1 MATEVERPTGLPDF
15 VREHDIDHV
24 TLDIIENT
32 LSNARFEMDRVVETT
47 AISPVIREQSD
58 QFPLIADRHGRMVIG
73 QFGSAIATI
82 LRNSPY
88 EASDLRDGDV
98 IALNDPYLCEGA
110 ISHCP
115 DFLILR
121 PIFFEDDLVGYA
133 SQWGNLMDV
142 GGTAPGSMPISARSI
157 YYEGIRMPPIKLY
170 DQGRLNEEALRL
182 FCHNTRTPK
191 MVEADIK
198 AIAAGTAA
206 GAARVR
212 ELCARFGK
220 DTYLEACD
228 AMLDRTRS
236 GLIEL
241 IRTHLP
247 DGERFEFTDYADDD
261 GLGNGPI
268 KLQMAMWRDGDTMNV
283 DWTGSSPEVP
293 GSVNFY
299 LNPEM
304 FKMFMGVFLIMAFSP
319 DLVFNDGYYD
329 LIKVTLPDGLD
340 PAPRRSPPRSATGS
354 ASWPASSTSS
364 ARCSPRRWPSSPSPA
379 ATGRARTSCSPG
391 PTRTARSS
399 RSWRSSTAG
408 SPPAPSATGW
418 TVTRGGRCSR
428 RCPPSTWRSTTRLEI
443 ESYRARTDS
452 GGAGY
457 HRGGHGVAKTYRFLS
472 DGTISFQDDRAVT
485 FPWGYNGGQHGMS
498 SEKLIIH
505 ADGSE
510 ERLPSKVET
519 FPIKKGDRLV
529 FSTAGAG
536 GQGDPLDARARAD
549 RGRRPRRPGQ
559 RRGGGV
565 GVRRGRLAPT
575 ARSTTTATERERER
589 MRSERDDPPEFD
601 FGPLPSMEKLGGAD
615 RRGATQLRRPP
626 GRTVG
631 ERLTD
636 DASPMAHTLAEKIL
650 LAHAEVDDLSPGDI
664 VMVRVDTVMAND
676 VSGPVAFRQMEKIGA
691 RRVFDPTP
699 RGDGG
704 RPLRP
709 GQGRALGRAAEAAQG
724 LGHRSGRRLL

>member
-1 MATEVERPTGLPDF
+1 MATEVESTTGLPDF
-15 VREHDIDHV
+15 VRDHDIDHV

-88 EASDLRDGDV
+88 EVSDLHDGDV
-98 IALNDPYLCEGA
+98 IALNDPYMCEGA

-121 PIFFEDDLVGYA
+121 PIFYEDDLVGYA

-170 DQGRLNEEALRL
+170 DEGRLNEEALRL

-268 KLQMAMWRDGDTMNV
+268 KLHMEMWRDGDTMNV
-283 DWTGSSPEVP
+283 DWTGSSPAVP

-329 LIKVTLPDGLD
+329 LIKVTLPENSILRPEFPAPVGNRLSLMARQFDVVGAVFSKALAQFAVSGGYGTSPNFVFAGTDENGEDFQVLEILYGGIPARPVGDGLD
-340 PAPRRSPPRSATGS
+340 GH
-354 ASWPASSTSS
+354 SW
-364 ARCSPRRWPSSPSPA
+364 WPMFKA
-379 ATGRARTSCSPG
+379 V
-391 PTRTARSS
+391 PTEYLEKYY
-399 RSWRSSTAG
+399 
-408 SPPAPSATGW
+408 PI
-418 TVTRGGRCSR
+418 
-428 RCPPSTWRSTTRLEI
+428 EI
-443 ESYRARTDS
+443 ESYRARIDS

-485 FPWGYNGGQHGMS
+485 FPWGYNGGQYGMS

-505 ADGSE
+505 VDGAE

-536 GQGDPLDARARAD
+536 GLGDPLDREPERTAAD
-549 RGRRPRRPGQ
+549 VHSGLVSVQ
-559 RRGGGV
+559 AAASEYGV
-565 GVRRGRLAPT
+565 IVSPVGEVDA
-575 ARSTTTATERERER
+575 AATEQARTRIRGERE
-589 MRSERDDPPEFD
+589 EPAEFD
-601 FGPLPSMEKLGGAD
+601 FGPLPSIEKLGEQIAEE
-615 RRGATQLRRPP
+615 RRTFDA
-626 GRTVG
+626 
-631 ERLTD
+631 RL
-636 DASPMAHTLAEKIL
+636 A
-650 LAHAEVDDLSPGDI
+650 
-664 VMVRVDTVMAND
+664 
-676 VSGPVAFRQMEKIGA
+676 
-691 RRVFDPTP
+691 
-699 RGDGG
+699 G
-704 RPLRP
+704 RP
-709 GQGRALGRAAEAAQG
+709 ASA
-724 LGHRSGRRLL
+724 

>member
-1 MATEVERPTGLPDF
+1 MATGVERPTGLPDF
-15 VREHDIDHV
+15 VRDHDVDHV

-98 IALNDPYLCEGA
+98 IALNDPYMCEGA

-121 PIFFEDDLVGYA
+121 PIFYDDDLVGYS

-157 YYEGIRMPPIKLY
+157 YHEGIRMPPIKLY
-170 DQGRLNEEALRL
+170 DQGKLNEEALRL

-220 DTYLEACD
+220 ETYLEACD

-268 KLQMAMWRDGDTMNV
+268 KLQMAFWRDGDTMNI

-304 FKMFMGVFLIMAFSP
+304 FKMFMGVFLIMAFAP

-329 LIKVTLPDGLD
+329 LINVTFPEKSILRPEFPAPVGNRLTLMARQFDVVGAVFSKALAQFAVSGGYGTSPNFVFAGTKEDGEDFQVLEILYGGIPARPVGDGLD
-340 PAPRRSPPRSATGS
+340 GH
-354 ASWPASSTSS
+354 SW
-364 ARCSPRRWPSSPSPA
+364 WPMFKA
-379 ATGRARTSCSPG
+379 V
-391 PTRTARSS
+391 PTEYLEKYY
-399 RSWRSSTAG
+399 
-408 SPPAPSATGW
+408 P
-418 TVTRGGRCSR
+418 
-428 RCPPSTWRSTTRLEI
+428 LEI

-457 HRGGHGVAKTYRFLS
+457 NRGGHGVAKTYRFLS

-519 FPIKKGDRLV
+519 FPVAKGDRLV

-536 GQGDPLDARARAD
+536 GQGDPLTREPERTAADVHGGLVSVDAAKAEYGVIVSAD
-549 RGRRPRRPGQ
+549 GEIDHE
-559 RRGGGV
+559 
-565 GVRRGRLAPT
+565 
-575 ARSTTTATERERER
+575 ATDREREK
-589 MRSERDDPPEFD
+589 MRSERDEPPEFD
-601 FGPLPSMEKLGGAD
+601 FGPVPSTEKLSEQIAEE
-615 RRGATQLRRPP
+615 RRSFDARLA
-626 GRTVG
+626 GR
-631 ERLTD
+631 
-636 DASPMAHTLAEKIL
+636 
-650 LAHAEVDDLSPGDI
+650 
-664 VMVRVDTVMAND
+664 
-676 VSGPVAFRQMEKIGA
+676 
-691 RRVFDPTP
+691 
-699 RGDGG
+699 
-704 RPLRP
+704 
-709 GQGRALGRAAEAAQG
+709 
-724 LGHRSGRRLL
+724 

>member
-1 MATEVERPTGLPDF
+1 MATVEHPTGLPDF

-73 QFGSAIATI
+73 QFGSAINTI
-82 LRNSPY
+82 LDHSPY

-98 IALNDPYLCEGA
+98 IALNDPYMCEGA

-121 PIFFEDDLVGYA
+121 PIFYEDDLVGYA

-157 YYEGIRMPPIKLY
+157 YHEGIRMPPIKLY
-170 DQGRLNEEALRL
+170 DQGKLNEEALRL

-212 ELCARFGK
+212 DLCARFGK

-268 KLQMAMWRDGDTMNV
+268 KLQMAFWRDGDSMNI

-304 FKMFMGVFLIMAFSP
+304 FKMFMGVFLIMAFAP

-329 LIKVTLPDGLD
+329 LINVTFPEKSILRPEFPAPVGNRLTLMARQFDVVGAVFSKALAQFAVSGGYGTSPNFVFAGTKEDGEDFQVLEILYGGIPARPVGDGLD
-340 PAPRRSPPRSATGS
+340 GH
-354 ASWPASSTSS
+354 SW
-364 ARCSPRRWPSSPSPA
+364 WPMFKA
-379 ATGRARTSCSPG
+379 V
-391 PTRTARSS
+391 PTEYLEKYY
-399 RSWRSSTAG
+399 
-408 SPPAPSATGW
+408 PM
-418 TVTRGGRCSR
+418 
-428 RCPPSTWRSTTRLEI
+428 EI

-457 HRGGHGVAKTYRFLS
+457 NRGGHGVAKTYRFLC

-485 FPWGYNGGQHGMS
+485 FPWGYNGGRHGMS
-498 SEKLIIH
+498 SEKLMIH
-505 ADGSE
+505 ADGTE
-510 ERLPSKVET
+510 ERLPSKVEIL
-519 FPIKKGDRLV
+519 PVKKGDRLV

-536 GQGDPLDARARAD
+536 GQGDPLTREPERTAAD
-549 RGRRPRRPGQ
+549 VHAGLVSVEAAASQ
-559 RRGGGV
+559 YGV
-565 GVRRGRLAPT
+565 VVSADGEIDHE
-575 ARSTTTATERERER
+575 ATESLREKI
-589 MRSERDDPPEFD
+589 RSERPEPPEFD
-601 FGPLPSMEKLGGAD
+601 FGPVPSMADLQEQIAEERRSFDARLAGRSAGG
-615 RRGATQLRRPP
+615 
-626 GRTVG
+626 
-631 ERLTD
+631 
-636 DASPMAHTLAEKIL
+636 
-650 LAHAEVDDLSPGDI
+650 
-664 VMVRVDTVMAND
+664 
-676 VSGPVAFRQMEKIGA
+676 
-691 RRVFDPTP
+691 
-699 RGDGG
+699 
-704 RPLRP
+704 
-709 GQGRALGRAAEAAQG
+709 
-724 LGHRSGRRLL
+724 

>member
-1 MATEVERPTGLPDF
+1 MATVERPTGLPDF

-73 QFGSAIATI
+73 QFGSAINTI
-82 LRNSPY
+82 LRHSPY

-121 PIFFEDDLVGYA
+121 PIFYDDDLVGYA

-157 YYEGIRMPPIKLY
+157 YHEGIRMPPIKLY

-182 FCHNTRTPK
+182 FCHNTRTPQ

-212 ELCARFGK
+212 DLCARFGK

-236 GLIEL
+236 GVIDL
-241 IRTHLP
+241 IRTYLP

-268 KLQMAMWRDGDTMNV
+268 KLHMAFWRDGDTMNI
-283 DWTGSSPEVP
+283 DWTGSSPAVP

-304 FKMFMGVFLIMAFSP
+304 FKMFMGVFLIMAFAP

-329 LIKVTLPDGLD
+329 VVNVTLPENSVLRPDFPAPVGNRLTLMARQFDVVGAVFSKALAQFAVSGSYGTSPNFVFAGTDESGNDFQVLEILYGGIPARPVGDGLD
-340 PAPRRSPPRSATGS
+340 GH
-354 ASWPASSTSS
+354 SW
-364 ARCSPRRWPSSPSPA
+364 WPLFKA
-379 ATGRARTSCSPG
+379 V
-391 PTRTARSS
+391 PTEYLEKYY
-399 RSWRSSTAG
+399 
-408 SPPAPSATGW
+408 P
-418 TVTRGGRCSR
+418 
-428 RCPPSTWRSTTRLEI
+428 LEI

-457 HRGGHGVAKTYRFLS
+457 NRGGHGVAKTYRFLS

-485 FPWGYNGGQHGMS
+485 YPWGYNGGRHGMS

-505 ADGSE
+505 VDGTE
-510 ERLPSKVET
+510 ERLPSKVEIL
-519 FPIKKGDRLV
+519 PVRKGDRLV

-536 GQGDPLDARARAD
+536 GQGDPLTREPERTAAD
-549 RGRRPRRPGQ
+549 VHAGLVSVQ
-559 RRGGGV
+559 AAASEYGV
-565 GVRRGRLAPT
+565 VVSADGEVDQE
-575 ARSTTTATERERER
+575 ATESLREK

-601 FGPLPSMEKLGGAD
+601 FGPVPSMEQLQKQIAEE
-615 RRGATQLRRPP
+615 RRSFDARLA
-626 GRTVG
+626 GRT
-631 ERLTD
+631 
-636 DASPMAHTLAEKIL
+636 ASA
-650 LAHAEVDDLSPGDI
+650 
-664 VMVRVDTVMAND
+664 
-676 VSGPVAFRQMEKIGA
+676 
-691 RRVFDPTP
+691 
-699 RGDGG
+699 
-704 RPLRP
+704 
-709 GQGRALGRAAEAAQG
+709 
-724 LGHRSGRRLL
+724 

>member
-1 MATEVERPTGLPDF
+1 MATGVERPTGLPDF
-15 VREHDIDHV
+15 VRDHDVDHV

-98 IALNDPYLCEGA
+98 IALNDPYMCEGA

-121 PIFFEDDLVGYA
+121 PIFYDDDLVGYS

-157 YYEGIRMPPIKLY
+157 YHEGIRMPPIKLY
-170 DQGRLNEEALRL
+170 DQGKLNEEALRL

-268 KLQMAMWRDGDTMNV
+268 KLQMAFWRDGDTMNI

-304 FKMFMGVFLIMAFSP
+304 FKMFMGVFLIMAFAP

-329 LIKVTLPDGLD
+329 LINVTFPEKSILRPEFPAPVGNRLTLMARQFDVVGAVFSKALAQFAVSGGYGTSPNFVFAGTKEDGEDFQVLEILYGGIPARPVGDGLD
-340 PAPRRSPPRSATGS
+340 GH
-354 ASWPASSTSS
+354 SW
-364 ARCSPRRWPSSPSPA
+364 WPMFKA
-379 ATGRARTSCSPG
+379 V
-391 PTRTARSS
+391 PTEYLEKYY
-399 RSWRSSTAG
+399 
-408 SPPAPSATGW
+408 P
-418 TVTRGGRCSR
+418 
-428 RCPPSTWRSTTRLEI
+428 LEI

-457 HRGGHGVAKTYRFLS
+457 NRGGHGVAKTYRFLS

-519 FPIKKGDRLV
+519 FPVAKGDRLV

-536 GQGDPLDARARAD
+536 GQGDPLTREPERTAAD
-549 RGRRPRRPGQ
+549 VH
-559 RRGGGV
+559 GGLVSVEAAKAEYGV
-565 GVRRGRLAPT
+565 IVSADGEIDHG
-575 ARSTTTATERERER
+575 ATDREREK
-589 MRSERDDPPEFD
+589 MRSERDEPPEFD
-601 FGPLPSMEKLGGAD
+601 FGPVPSTEKLSEQIAEE
-615 RRGATQLRRPP
+615 RRSFDARLA
-626 GRTVG
+626 GR
-631 ERLTD
+631 
-636 DASPMAHTLAEKIL
+636 
-650 LAHAEVDDLSPGDI
+650 
-664 VMVRVDTVMAND
+664 
-676 VSGPVAFRQMEKIGA
+676 
-691 RRVFDPTP
+691 
-699 RGDGG
+699 
-704 RPLRP
+704 
-709 GQGRALGRAAEAAQG
+709 
-724 LGHRSGRRLL
+724 

>member
-1 MATEVERPTGLPDF
+1 MATEVQAAGLPDF
-15 VREHDIDHV
+15 VRDHDIDHV

-98 IALNDPYLCEGA
+98 IALNDPYMCEGA

-121 PIFFEDDLVGYA
+121 PIFYEDDLVGYA

-142 GGTAPGSMPISARSI
+142 GGTAPGSMPITARSI
-157 YYEGIRMPPIKLY
+157 YYEGVRMPPIKLY
-170 DQGRLNEEALRL
+170 AAGTLNEEALRL

-268 KLQMAMWRDGDTMNV
+268 KLQMALWRDGDTMNV
-283 DWTGSSPEVP
+283 DWTGSSGQVP

-329 LIKVTLPDGLD
+329 LINVTLPEKSILRPEFPAPVGNRLSLMARQFDVVGAVFSKALAQFAVSGGYGTSPNFVFAGTDESGEDFQVLEILYGGIPARPVGDGLD
-340 PAPRRSPPRSATGS
+340 GH
-354 ASWPASSTSS
+354 SW
-364 ARCSPRRWPSSPSPA
+364 WPMFKA
-379 ATGRARTSCSPG
+379 V
-391 PTRTARSS
+391 PTEYLEKYY
-399 RSWRSSTAG
+399 
-408 SPPAPSATGW
+408 PI
-418 TVTRGGRCSR
+418 
-428 RCPPSTWRSTTRLEI
+428 EI

-505 ADGSE
+505 VDGTQ

-519 FPIKKGDRLV
+519 FPIVKGDRLV

-536 GQGDPLDARARAD
+536 GQGDPLDREPERTAAD
-549 RGRRPRRPGQ
+549 VHRGLVSVEAAAAEY
-559 RRGGGV
+559 GV
-565 GVRRGRLAPT
+565 VVSPDGVVDDA
-575 ARSTTTATERERER
+575 ATERERTRIRGER
-589 MRSERDDPPEFD
+589 EDPPEFD
-601 FGPLPSMEKLGGAD
+601 FGPLPSMEELGEQIAQE
-615 RRGATQLRRPP
+615 RRTFDA
-626 GRTVG
+626 
-631 ERLTD
+631 RL
-636 DASPMAHTLAEKIL
+636 A
-650 LAHAEVDDLSPGDI
+650 
-664 VMVRVDTVMAND
+664 
-676 VSGPVAFRQMEKIGA
+676 
-691 RRVFDPTP
+691 
-699 RGDGG
+699 G
-704 RPLRP
+704 RP
-709 GQGRALGRAAEAAQG
+709 A
-724 LGHRSGRRLL
+724 SG

>member
-1 MATEVERPTGLPDF
+1 
-15 VREHDIDHV
+15 
-24 TLDIIENT
+24 
-32 LSNARFEMDRVVETT
+32 MDRVVETT

-121 PIFFEDDLVGYA
+121 PIFFDDDLVGYS

-170 DQGRLNEEALRL
+170 DQGKLNEEALRL

-329 LIKVTLPDGLD
+329 LIKVTLPEGSILRPTFPAPVGNRLSLMARQFDVVGAVFSKALAQFAVSGGYGTSPNFVFAGTDERGEEFQVLEILYGGIPARPVGDGLD
-340 PAPRRSPPRSATGS
+340 GH
-354 ASWPASSTSS
+354 SW
-364 ARCSPRRWPSSPSPA
+364 WPMFKA
-379 ATGRARTSCSPG
+379 V
-391 PTRTARSS
+391 PTEYLEKYY
-399 RSWRSSTAG
+399 
-408 SPPAPSATGW
+408 PI
-418 TVTRGGRCSR
+418 
-428 RCPPSTWRSTTRLEI
+428 EI
-443 ESYRARTDS
+443 ESYRARIDS

-485 FPWGYNGGQHGMS
+485 FPWGYNGGQYGMS

-536 GQGDPLDARARAD
+536 GLGDPLDREPERTAAD
-549 RGRRPRRPGQ
+549 VHAGLVSVDAAAAEY
-559 RRGGGV
+559 GV
-565 GVRRGRLAPT
+565 VVSADGEIDHE
-575 ARSTTTATERERER
+575 ATERER
-589 MRSERDDPPEFD
+589 DADPRRAS
-601 FGPLPSMEKLGGAD
+601 GPARVRLRPAAVDGEAGRAD
-615 RRGATQLRRPP
+615 RRGARQLRRP
-626 GRTVG
+626 
-631 ERLTD
+631 
-636 DASPMAHTLAEKIL
+636 A
-650 LAHAEVDDLSPGDI
+650 
-664 VMVRVDTVMAND
+664 
-676 VSGPVAFRQMEKIGA
+676 
-691 RRVFDPTP
+691 
-699 RGDGG
+699 G
-704 RPLRP
+704 RPD
-709 GQGRALGRAAEAAQG
+709 
-724 LGHRSGRRLL
+724 RRLLIESSRAPHPGREDPLGPRRGG

>member
-1 MATEVERPTGLPDF
+1 MATEVQHTELPDF
-15 VREHDIDHV
+15 VREHNIDHV

-82 LRNSPY
+82 LENSPY
-88 EASDLRDGDV
+88 EVSDLRDGDV
-98 IALNDPYLCEGA
+98 IALNDPYLCEGS

-115 DFLILR
+115 DLLILR
-121 PIFFEDDLVGYA
+121 PIFFEDDLVGYS

-142 GGTAPGSMPISARSI
+142 GGTAPGSMPITARSI

-170 DQGRLNEEALRL
+170 AEGKLNEEALRL

-228 AMLDRTRS
+228 AMLDRTRA
-236 GLIEL
+236 GVIDL

-261 GLGNGPI
+261 GIGTGPI
-268 KLQMAMWRDGDTMNV
+268 KLQMALWRDGDTLNV
-283 DWTGSSPEVP
+283 DWTGTSPAVP
-293 GSVNFY
+293 GSVNFF

-304 FKMFMGVFLIMAFSP
+304 FQMFMGVFLIMAFAP
-319 DLVFNDGYYD
+319 DLVFNAGYYD
-329 LIKVTLPDGLD
+329 VVNVTIPDHSVLRPDFPAPVGNRLSLMARQFDVVGAVFSKALAQFAVSGGYGTSPNFVFAGTDERGEDFQVLEILYGGIPARPVGDGLD
-340 PAPRRSPPRSATGS
+340 GH
-354 ASWPASSTSS
+354 SW
-364 ARCSPRRWPSSPSPA
+364 WPMFKA
-379 ATGRARTSCSPG
+379 V
-391 PTRTARSS
+391 PTEY
-399 RSWRSSTAG
+399 
-408 SPPAPSATGW
+408 
-418 TVTRGGRCSR
+418 
-428 RCPPSTWRSTTRLEI
+428 LEKYYPI
-443 ESYRARTDS
+443 EVESYRARTDS

-485 FPWGYNGGQHGMS
+485 FPWGYNGGQHGQS
-498 SEKLIIH
+498 SEKRIVH

-519 FPIKKGDRLV
+519 FPVKKGDRLI

-536 GQGDPLDARARAD
+536 GLGDPLDREPDRTAAD
-549 RGRRPRRPGQ
+549 VHAGLVSVEAAAAEY
-559 RRGGGV
+559 GV
-565 GVRRGRLAPT
+565 IVSADGVVDVE
-575 ARSTTTATERERER
+575 ATERTREQIRRER
-589 MRSERDDPPEFD
+589 PEPPEFD
-601 FGPLPSMEKLGGAD
+601 FGPIPSME
-615 RRGATQLRRPP
+615 Q
-626 GRTVG
+626 
-631 ERLTD
+631 
-636 DASPMAHTLAEKIL
+636 LAEEIAQERRSFDAR
-650 LAHAEVDDLSPGDI
+650 LA
-664 VMVRVDTVMAND
+664 
-676 VSGPVAFRQMEKIGA
+676 
-691 RRVFDPTP
+691 
-699 RGDGG
+699 
-704 RPLRP
+704 
-709 GQGRALGRAAEAAQG
+709 GRAAGA
-724 LGHRSGRRLL
+724 

>member
-1 MATEVERPTGLPDF
+1 MATEVESTTGLPDF
-15 VREHDIDHV
+15 VRDHDIDHV

-88 EASDLRDGDV
+88 EVSDLHDGDV
-98 IALNDPYLCEGA
+98 IALNDPYMCEGA

-121 PIFFEDDLVGYA
+121 PIFYEDDLVGYA

-170 DQGRLNEEALRL
+170 DEGRLNEEALRL

-268 KLQMAMWRDGDTMNV
+268 KLHMEMWRDGDTMNV
-283 DWTGSSPEVP
+283 DWTGSSPAVP

-329 LIKVTLPDGLD
+329 LIKVTLPENSILRPEFPAPVGNRLSLMARQFDVVGAVFSKALAQFAVSGGYGTSPNFVFAGTDENGEDFQVLEILYGGIPARPVGDGLD
-340 PAPRRSPPRSATGS
+340 GH
-354 ASWPASSTSS
+354 SW
-364 ARCSPRRWPSSPSPA
+364 WPMFKA
-379 ATGRARTSCSPG
+379 V
-391 PTRTARSS
+391 PTEYLEKYY
-399 RSWRSSTAG
+399 
-408 SPPAPSATGW
+408 PI
-418 TVTRGGRCSR
+418 
-428 RCPPSTWRSTTRLEI
+428 EI
-443 ESYRARTDS
+443 ESYRARIDS

-485 FPWGYNGGQHGMS
+485 FPWGYNGGQYGMS

-505 ADGSE
+505 VDGAE

-536 GQGDPLDARARAD
+536 GLGDPLDREPERTAAD
-549 RGRRPRRPGQ
+549 VHSGLVSVQ
-559 RRGGGV
+559 AAASEYGV
-565 GVRRGRLAPT
+565 IVSPVGEVDA
-575 ARSTTTATERERER
+575 AATEQARTRIRGERE
-589 MRSERDDPPEFD
+589 EPPEFD
-601 FGPLPSMEKLGGAD
+601 FGPLPSIEKLGEQIAEE
-615 RRGATQLRRPP
+615 RRTFDA
-626 GRTVG
+626 
-631 ERLTD
+631 RL
-636 DASPMAHTLAEKIL
+636 A
-650 LAHAEVDDLSPGDI
+650 
-664 VMVRVDTVMAND
+664 
-676 VSGPVAFRQMEKIGA
+676 
-691 RRVFDPTP
+691 
-699 RGDGG
+699 G
-704 RPLRP
+704 RP
-709 GQGRALGRAAEAAQG
+709 ASA
-724 LGHRSGRRLL
+724 

>member
-1 MATEVERPTGLPDF
+1 MATEVQNAPGLPDF
-15 VREHDIDHV
+15 VRDHDIDHV

-88 EASDLRDGDV
+88 EPSDLRDGDV

-121 PIFFEDDLVGYA
+121 PIFYEDDLVGYS

-157 YYEGIRMPPIKLY
+157 YHEGIRMPPIKLY
-170 DQGRLNEEALRL
+170 DRGVLNEEALRL

-268 KLQMAMWRDGDTMNV
+268 KLHMAFWRDGDTMNI
-283 DWTGSSPEVP
+283 DWTGSSPAVP

-329 LIKVTLPDGLD
+329 LINVTFPENSVLRPDFPAPVGNRLTLMARQFDVVGAVFSKALAQFAVSGSYGTSPNFIFAGTDEDGKEFQVLEILYGGIPARPVGDGLD
-340 PAPRRSPPRSATGS
+340 GH
-354 ASWPASSTSS
+354 SW
-364 ARCSPRRWPSSPSPA
+364 WPLFKA
-379 ATGRARTSCSPG
+379 V
-391 PTRTARSS
+391 PTEYLEKYY
-399 RSWRSSTAG
+399 
-408 SPPAPSATGW
+408 PI
-418 TVTRGGRCSR
+418 
-428 RCPPSTWRSTTRLEI
+428 EI

-457 HRGGHGVAKTYRFLS
+457 NRGGHGVAKTYRFLS

-505 ADGSE
+505 ADGTE
-510 ERLPSKVET
+510 ERLPSKVEIL
-519 FPIKKGDRLV
+519 PVKKGDRLV

-536 GQGDPLDARARAD
+536 GQGDPLTREPERTAAD
-549 RGRRPRRPGQ
+549 VHAGLVSVEAAASEY
-559 RRGGGV
+559 GV
-565 GVRRGRLAPT
+565 VVSADGEIDT
-575 ARSTTTATERERER
+575 AATESLRDK
-589 MRSERDDPPEFD
+589 MRSEREDPPEFD
-601 FGPLPSMEKLGGAD
+601 FGPVPTTE
-615 RRGATQLRRPP
+615 QL
-626 GRTVG
+626 
-631 ERLTD
+631 
-636 DASPMAHTLAEKIL
+636 
-650 LAHAEVDDLSPGDI
+650 
-664 VMVRVDTVMAND
+664 
-676 VSGPVAFRQMEKIGA
+676 
-691 RRVFDPTP
+691 
-699 RGDGG
+699 
-704 RPLRP
+704 
-709 GQGRALGRAAEAAQG
+709 AAQIAEERRAFDARLAG
-724 LGHRSGRRLL
+724 RSASA

>member
-1 MATEVERPTGLPDF
+1 MATKIESSTGLPDF
-15 VREHDIDHV
+15 VRDHDIDHV

-98 IALNDPYLCEGA
+98 IALNDPYMCEGA

-121 PIFFEDDLVGYA
+121 PIFYDDDLVGYA

-142 GGTAPGSMPISARSI
+142 GGTAPGSMPITARSI

-170 DQGRLNEEALRL
+170 AEGTLNEEALRM

-247 DGERFEFTDYADDD
+247 DGERFAFTDYADDD

-283 DWTGSSPEVP
+283 DWTGSSPAVP

-329 LIKVTLPDGLD
+329 LINVTLPENSILRPQFPAPVGNRLSLMARQFDVVGAVFSKALAQFAVSGGYGTSPNFVFAGTDEHGEDFQVLEILYGGIPARPVGDGLD
-340 PAPRRSPPRSATGS
+340 GH
-354 ASWPASSTSS
+354 SW
-364 ARCSPRRWPSSPSPA
+364 WPMFKA
-379 ATGRARTSCSPG
+379 V
-391 PTRTARSS
+391 PTEY
-399 RSWRSSTAG
+399 
-408 SPPAPSATGW
+408 
-418 TVTRGGRCSR
+418 
-428 RCPPSTWRSTTRLEI
+428 LEKYYPI
-443 ESYRARTDS
+443 QIDSYRARMDS

-485 FPWGYNGGQHGMS
+485 YPWGYNGGQHGMS

-505 ADGSE
+505 VDGSE

-519 FPIKKGDRLV
+519 VPVRKGDRLV

-536 GQGDPLDARARAD
+536 GLGDPLDREPERTAAD
-549 RGRRPRRPGQ
+549 VHAGLVSVQ
-559 RRGGGV
+559 AAASEYGV
-565 GVRRGRLAPT
+565 VVSLQGEVDHG
-575 ARSTTTATERERER
+575 ATERGRARMRDERE
-589 MRSERDDPPEFD
+589 DPPEFD
-601 FGPLPSMEKLGGAD
+601 FGPLPSMEKLGEQIAEE
-615 RRGATQLRRPP
+615 RRRFDARLA
-626 GRTVG
+626 GRS
-631 ERLTD
+631 
-636 DASPMAHTLAEKIL
+636 ASA
-650 LAHAEVDDLSPGDI
+650 
-664 VMVRVDTVMAND
+664 
-676 VSGPVAFRQMEKIGA
+676 
-691 RRVFDPTP
+691 
-699 RGDGG
+699 
-704 RPLRP
+704 
-709 GQGRALGRAAEAAQG
+709 
-724 LGHRSGRRLL
+724 

>member
-1 MATEVERPTGLPDF
+1 MATEVQRPTELPDF
-15 VREHDIDHV
+15 VRDHDVDHV

-98 IALNDPYLCEGA
+98 IALNDPYMCEGA

-121 PIFFEDDLVGYA
+121 PIFYDDDLVGYS

-170 DQGRLNEEALRL
+170 DQGKLNEEALRL

-329 LIKVTLPDGLD
+329 LIKVTLPEGSILRPTF
-340 PAPRRSPPRSATGS
+340 PAPVGNRLSLM
-354 ASWPASSTSS
+354 
-364 ARCSPRRWPSSPSPA
+364 ARQFDVVGAVFSKA
-379 ATGRARTSCSPG
+379 LAQFA
-391 PTRTARSS
+391 
-399 RSWRSSTAG
+399 
-408 SPPAPSATGW
+408 
-418 TVTRGGRCSR
+418 V
-428 RCPPSTWRSTTRLEI
+428 
-443 ESYRARTDS
+443 S
-452 GGAGY
+452 GGYGTSPNFVFAGTDERRRGVPGARDPLRRDPRPPGRRRAGRPLVVADVQGRP
-457 HRGGHGVAKTYRFLS
+457 HRVPGEVLPDRDRVLQ
-472 DGTISFQDDRAVT
+472 GT
-485 FPWGYNGGQHGMS
+485 
-498 SEKLIIH
+498 
-505 ADGSE
+505 
-510 ERLPSKVET
+510 
-519 FPIKKGDRLV
+519 DRLRRRRL
-529 FSTAGAG
+529 S
-536 GQGDPLDARARAD
+536 P
-549 RGRRPRRPGQ
+549 RRPRRGQ
-559 RRGGGV
+559 DLPV
-565 GVRRGRLAPT
+565 
-575 ARSTTTATERERER
+575 
-589 MRSERDDPPEFD
+589 
-601 FGPLPSMEKLGGAD
+601 PL
-615 RRGATQLRRPP
+615 
-626 GRTVG
+626 
-631 ERLTD
+631 
-636 DASPMAHTLAEKIL
+636 
-650 LAHAEVDDLSPGDI
+650 
-664 VMVRVDTVMAND
+664 
-676 VSGPVAFRQMEKIGA
+676 
-691 RRVFDPTP
+691 
-699 RGDGG
+699 
-704 RPLRP
+704 
-709 GQGRALGRAAEAAQG
+709 
-724 LGHRSGRRLL
+724 

>member
-1 MATEVERPTGLPDF
+1 MATVERPTGLPDF

-73 QFGSAIATI
+73 QFGSAINTI
-82 LRNSPY
+82 LRHSPY

-121 PIFFEDDLVGYA
+121 PIFYEDDLVGYA

-157 YYEGIRMPPIKLY
+157 YHEGIRMPPIKLY
-170 DQGRLNEEALRL
+170 AEGKLNEEALRL
-182 FCHNTRTPK
+182 FCHNTRTPQ

-236 GLIEL
+236 GVIDL
-241 IRTHLP
+241 IRNYLP
-247 DGERFEFTDYADDD
+247 DGEHFEFTDYADDD

-268 KLQMAMWRDGDTMNV
+268 KLHMEFWRDGDTMNI
-283 DWTGSSPEVP
+283 DWTGSSPAVP

-329 LIKVTLPDGLD
+329 VVNVTFPENSVLRPDFPAPVGNRLTLMARQFDVVGAVFSKALAGFAVSGSYGTSPNFVFAGTDENGNEFQVLEILYGGIPARPVGDGLD
-340 PAPRRSPPRSATGS
+340 GH
-354 ASWPASSTSS
+354 SW
-364 ARCSPRRWPSSPSPA
+364 WPLFKA
-379 ATGRARTSCSPG
+379 V
-391 PTRTARSS
+391 PTEYLEKYY
-399 RSWRSSTAG
+399 
-408 SPPAPSATGW
+408 PM
-418 TVTRGGRCSR
+418 
-428 RCPPSTWRSTTRLEI
+428 EI

-457 HRGGHGVAKTYRFLS
+457 NRGGHGVAKTYRFLS
-472 DGTISFQDDRAVT
+472 DGTISIQDDRAVT
-485 FPWGYNGGQHGMS
+485 FPWGYNGGRHGMS
-498 SEKLIIH
+498 SEKMIIH
-505 ADGSE
+505 ADGTE
-510 ERLPSKVET
+510 EKLPSKVEIL
-519 FPIKKGDRLV
+519 PVRKGDRLV

-536 GQGDPLDARARAD
+536 GQGDPLTREPERTAADVHAGLVSVEAAASEYGVVVSADGVVDAE
-549 RGRRPRRPGQ
+549 
-559 RRGGGV
+559 
-565 GVRRGRLAPT
+565 
-575 ARSTTTATERERER
+575 ATERLREK
-589 MRSERDDPPEFD
+589 MRSERPDPPEFD
-601 FGPLPSMEKLGGAD
+601 FGPVPSMAELQEQIAEE
-615 RRGATQLRRPP
+615 RRSFDARLA
-626 GRTVG
+626 GRS
-631 ERLTD
+631 
-636 DASPMAHTLAEKIL
+636 ASA
-650 LAHAEVDDLSPGDI
+650 
-664 VMVRVDTVMAND
+664 
-676 VSGPVAFRQMEKIGA
+676 
-691 RRVFDPTP
+691 
-699 RGDGG
+699 
-704 RPLRP
+704 
-709 GQGRALGRAAEAAQG
+709 
-724 LGHRSGRRLL
+724 

>member
-1 MATEVERPTGLPDF
+1 MATETERPTALPDF

-98 IALNDPYLCEGA
+98 IALNDPYMCEGA

-121 PIFFEDDLVGYA
+121 PIFYEDDLVGYA

-157 YYEGIRMPPIKLY
+157 YHEGIRMPPIKLY
-170 DQGRLNEEALRL
+170 DQGTLNEAALRL

-247 DGERFEFTDYADDD
+247 DGERFEFTDFADDD

-268 KLQMAMWRDGDTMNV
+268 KLQMAFWRDGDTMNI
-283 DWTGSSPEVP
+283 DWTGSSPQVP

-304 FKMFMGVFLIMAFSP
+304 FKMFMGVFLIMAFAP

-329 LIKVTLPDGLD
+329 LINVTLPQGSILRPNFPAPVGNRLTLMARQFDVVGAVFSKALAQFAVSGGYGTSPNFVFAGTDEDGEDFQVLEILYGGIPARPVGDGLD
-340 PAPRRSPPRSATGS
+340 GH
-354 ASWPASSTSS
+354 SW
-364 ARCSPRRWPSSPSPA
+364 WPMFKA
-379 ATGRARTSCSPG
+379 V
-391 PTRTARSS
+391 PTEYLEKYY
-399 RSWRSSTAG
+399 
-408 SPPAPSATGW
+408 P
-418 TVTRGGRCSR
+418 V
-428 RCPPSTWRSTTRLEI
+428 EI

-457 HRGGHGVAKTYRFLS
+457 HRGGHGVAKTYRFLT

-505 ADGSE
+505 GDGSE

-519 FPIKKGDRLV
+519 FPIAKGDRLV

-536 GQGDPLDARARAD
+536 GLGDPLDREPERTANDVHAGLVSVNAAAAEY
-549 RGRRPRRPGQ
+549 
-559 RRGGGV
+559 GV
-565 GVRRGRLAPT
+565 IVSDDGEIDHE
-575 ARSTTTATERERER
+575 ATERERER
-589 MRSERDDPPEFD
+589 IRSEREDPPEFD
-601 FGPLPSMEKLGGAD
+601 FGPVPPMEQLGQQIAEERASFD
-615 RRGATQLRRPP
+615 ARLA
-626 GRTVG
+626 GRSTS
-631 ERLTD
+631 T
-636 DASPMAHTLAEKIL
+636 
-650 LAHAEVDDLSPGDI
+650 
-664 VMVRVDTVMAND
+664 
-676 VSGPVAFRQMEKIGA
+676 
-691 RRVFDPTP
+691 
-699 RGDGG
+699 
-704 RPLRP
+704 
-709 GQGRALGRAAEAAQG
+709 
-724 LGHRSGRRLL
+724 

>member
-1 MATEVERPTGLPDF
+1 MATEMHSTTALPDF
-15 VREHDIDHV
+15 VREHHVDHV

-32 LSNARFEMDRVVETT
+32 LSNARFEMDRVLETT
-47 AISPVIREQSD
+47 ALSPVIREQSD

-82 LRNSPY
+82 LENSPY
-88 EASDLRDGDV
+88 TVQDLRDGDV
-98 IALNDPYLCEGA
+98 IALNDPYMCEGVV
-110 ISHCP
+110 SHCP

-121 PIFFEDDLVGYA
+121 PIFFEDDLVGYS

-142 GGTAPGSMPISARSI
+142 GGTAPGSMPITARSI

-170 DQGRLNEEALRL
+170 SAGVLNEEALRM

-261 GLGNGPI
+261 GLGHGPI
-268 KLQMAMWRDGDTMNV
+268 KLQMAMWRDGDKVNV
-283 DWTGSSPEVP
+283 DWTGSSGQVP

-304 FKMFMGVFLIMAFSP
+304 FKMFVGVFLIMAFSP

-329 LIKVTLPDGLD
+329 LINVTIPEKSILRPEFPAPVGNRLTLMARQFDVVGAVFSKALEQFAVSGGYGTSPNFVFAGTDEHGEDFQVLEILYGGIPARPVGDGLD
-340 PAPRRSPPRSATGS
+340 GH
-354 ASWPASSTSS
+354 SW
-364 ARCSPRRWPSSPSPA
+364 WPMFKA
-379 ATGRARTSCSPG
+379 V
-391 PTRTARSS
+391 PTEY
-399 RSWRSSTAG
+399 
-408 SPPAPSATGW
+408 
-418 TVTRGGRCSR
+418 
-428 RCPPSTWRSTTRLEI
+428 LEKYYPI
-443 ESYRARTDS
+443 EVESYRARQDS

-457 HRGGHGVAKTYRFLS
+457 NRGGHGVAKTYRFLV

-498 SEKLIIH
+498 SEKLVIH
-505 ADGSE
+505 ADGTQ

-519 FPIKKGDRLV
+519 FPVAKGDRLV

-536 GQGDPLDARARAD
+536 GQGDPLTREPDRTAADVRSGLVSVQAAAAEYGVVVSADGEVDDA
-549 RGRRPRRPGQ
+549 
-559 RRGGGV
+559 
-565 GVRRGRLAPT
+565 
-575 ARSTTTATERERER
+575 ATERERER
-589 MRSERDDPPEFD
+589 IRSERPDLPEFD
-601 FGPLPSMEKLGGAD
+601 FGPVPSMEKLGEQIAEERASFD
-615 RRGATQLRRPP
+615 ARLA
-626 GRTVG
+626 GRS
-631 ERLTD
+631 
-636 DASPMAHTLAEKIL
+636 A
-650 LAHAEVDDLSPGDI
+650 
-664 VMVRVDTVMAND
+664 
-676 VSGPVAFRQMEKIGA
+676 
-691 RRVFDPTP
+691 
-699 RGDGG
+699 GG
-704 RPLRP
+704 
-709 GQGRALGRAAEAAQG
+709 
-724 LGHRSGRRLL
+724 

>member
-1 MATEVERPTGLPDF
+1 MATGVDRPTGLPDF
-15 VREHDIDHV
+15 VRDHDIDHV

-98 IALNDPYLCEGA
+98 IALNDPYMCEGA

-121 PIFFEDDLVGYA
+121 PIFYEDDLVGYA

-142 GGTAPGSMPISARSI
+142 GGTAPGSMPITARSI

-170 DQGRLNEEALRL
+170 AEGKLNEEALRL

-212 ELCARFGK
+212 DLCARFGT

-268 KLQMAMWRDGDTMNV
+268 KLQMALWRDGDTMNV
-283 DWTGSSPEVP
+283 DWTGSSPAVP

-329 LIKVTLPDGLD
+329 LINVTLPENSILRPEFPAPVGNRLSLMARQFDVVGAVFSKALAQFAVSGGYGTSPNFVFAGTDEHGEDFQVLEILYGGIPARPVGDGLD
-340 PAPRRSPPRSATGS
+340 GH
-354 ASWPASSTSS
+354 SW
-364 ARCSPRRWPSSPSPA
+364 WPMFKA
-379 ATGRARTSCSPG
+379 V
-391 PTRTARSS
+391 PTEY
-399 RSWRSSTAG
+399 
-408 SPPAPSATGW
+408 
-418 TVTRGGRCSR
+418 
-428 RCPPSTWRSTTRLEI
+428 LEKYYPIQI

-457 HRGGHGVAKTYRFLS
+457 HRGGHGVAKTYQFLS

-505 ADGSE
+505 VDGSE

-519 FPIKKGDRLV
+519 FPVKQGDRLV

-536 GQGDPLDARARAD
+536 GLGDPLDREPERTAAD
-549 RGRRPRRPGQ
+549 VHRGLVSVEAAASEY
-559 RRGGGV
+559 GV
-565 GVRRGRLAPT
+565 IVSPAGEIDHE
-575 ARSTTTATERERER
+575 ATERAQAQL
-589 MRSERDDPPEFD
+589 RSEREDPPEFD
-601 FGPLPSMEKLGGAD
+601 FGPLPSMEKLAEQIAEQ
-615 RRGATQLRRPP
+615 RRSFDARLA
-626 GRTVG
+626 GRS
-631 ERLTD
+631 
-636 DASPMAHTLAEKIL
+636 ASA
-650 LAHAEVDDLSPGDI
+650 
-664 VMVRVDTVMAND
+664 
-676 VSGPVAFRQMEKIGA
+676 
-691 RRVFDPTP
+691 
-699 RGDGG
+699 
-704 RPLRP
+704 
-709 GQGRALGRAAEAAQG
+709 
-724 LGHRSGRRLL
+724 

>member
-1 MATEVERPTGLPDF
+1 MATEVENSAGLPEF
-15 VREHDIDHV
+15 VRDHDIDHV

-32 LSNARFEMDRVVETT
+32 LSNARFEMDRVLETT

-88 EASDLRDGDV
+88 EASDLVDGDV
-98 IALNDPYLCEGA
+98 IALNDPYMCEGA

-121 PIFFEDDLVGYA
+121 PIFYEDDLVGYA

-142 GGTAPGSMPISARSI
+142 GGTAPGSMPISAQSI

-170 DQGRLNEEALRL
+170 AAGQLNEEALRM

-268 KLQMAMWRDGDTMNV
+268 KLHMEMWRDGDTMNV
-283 DWTGSSPEVP
+283 DWTGSSGQVP

-329 LIKVTLPDGLD
+329 LINVTLPEKSILRPEFPAPVGNRLGLMARQFDVVGAVFSKALAQFAVSGGYGTSPNFVFAGTDENGEDFQVLEILYGGIPARPVGDGLD
-340 PAPRRSPPRSATGS
+340 GH
-354 ASWPASSTSS
+354 SW
-364 ARCSPRRWPSSPSPA
+364 WPMFKA
-379 ATGRARTSCSPG
+379 V
-391 PTRTARSS
+391 PTEYLEKYY
-399 RSWRSSTAG
+399 
-408 SPPAPSATGW
+408 PI
-418 TVTRGGRCSR
+418 
-428 RCPPSTWRSTTRLEI
+428 EI

-485 FPWGYNGGQHGMS
+485 FPWGYNGGQYGMS
-498 SEKLIIH
+498 SEKLLIH

-510 ERLPSKVET
+510 EQLPSKVET
-519 FPIKKGDRLV
+519 VPIVKGARLV

-536 GQGDPLDARARAD
+536 GQGDPLDREPERTAED
-549 RGRRPRRPGQ
+549 VHRGLVSVGAAAAEY
-559 RRGGGV
+559 GV
-565 GVRRGRLAPT
+565 IVSPT
-575 ARSTTTATERERER
+575 GEIDAEATERERAR
-589 MRSERDDPPEFD
+589 MREEREDPPEFD
-601 FGPLPSMEKLGGAD
+601 FGPLPSMEKLAEQIAEQ
-615 RRGATQLRRPP
+615 RRSFDARLA
-626 GRTVG
+626 GRS
-631 ERLTD
+631 
-636 DASPMAHTLAEKIL
+636 ASA
-650 LAHAEVDDLSPGDI
+650 
-664 VMVRVDTVMAND
+664 
-676 VSGPVAFRQMEKIGA
+676 
-691 RRVFDPTP
+691 
-699 RGDGG
+699 
-704 RPLRP
+704 
-709 GQGRALGRAAEAAQG
+709 
-724 LGHRSGRRLL
+724 